1 MEKFSHA
8 AKGLHGLDVCVDLG
22 TSFEHGPVVL
32 ALGDFICLATVHSCG
47 GQGWQE
53 GQPGGDGGG
62 MLQRSSHQSR
72 SLSCLGEIRQFHVGF
87 AIVKP

>member
-1 MEKFSHA
+1 MLECRKTLRTERLFACQFPWGNFA

-32 ALGDFICLATVHSCG
+32 ALGDLICLATVHSCR

-53 GQPGGDGGG
+53 GQLGGYGG
-62 MLQRSSHQSR
+62 
-72 SLSCLGEIRQFHVGF
+72 
-87 AIVKP
+87 